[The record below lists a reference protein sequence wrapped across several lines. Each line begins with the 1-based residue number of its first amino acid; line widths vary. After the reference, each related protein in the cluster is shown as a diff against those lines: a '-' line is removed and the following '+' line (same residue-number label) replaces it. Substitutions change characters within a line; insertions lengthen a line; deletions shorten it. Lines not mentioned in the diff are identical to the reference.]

1 MVLKCVDYKL
11 LFIISF
17 CPGTCQ
23 KSRVPYLR
31 PMISSAKLDFFH
43 KSCKKSNKKTSF
55 FKKKFQNYS
64 KTTNFVENLQ
74 QQNTLLEGIYH
85 ILKVTEKIEALRHLM
100 QREGISA
107 FITPSTDPHA
117 GEYVPERWKARRWI
131 SGFTGSAGTAVVT
144 LDQAALWTDSRYF
157 IQAAEQ
163 LAGTGFVLMKEKIEG
178 TPSIT
183 AWLGIVLSKGS
194 TVAVDAWVNT
204 AADVERLENELK
216 AYGLSLRTDLDPY
229 DELWADRPA
238 LPQSKAFIQGLEYAG
253 ESAASKIQ
261 RIREK
266 IGKNAIVVSSLEEVA
281 WTLNLRGNDV
291 AYTPFILGYVLIT
304 PSDTLL
310 YINREKVTPEVV
322 TYLADEGVSIREY
335 DDIIAD
341 LHTLDLP
348 VFVQPDKTN
357 YAVYSAIKNPIR
369 QASVVEEMLIIKN
382 ETEIKGFR
390 HAMEKD
396 GVAMVKW
403 MKWTLEQVPQ
413 GGQTELS
420 LSRKLEEFRAEQPL
434 FKGVSFESIM
444 GYAHHGAIVHYDPTP
459 ETDIP
464 VKPEGL
470 LLIDS
475 GGQYLDGTTDITRT
489 LPLGPLTWEMRRDY
503 TLVLKGWIRLG
514 SAVFPKGTC
523 GTQLDVLAREAMW
536 KYGINY
542 LHGTGHGVGQFMSV
556 HEAIDLHQFR
566 MQWRPTPLL
575 PGMTI
580 TDEPGIYIE
589 GSHGVR
595 HEDTLLVVPATEGIT
610 YGPYYTF
617 EHLTLCPI
625 LTSPIL
631 VEMLTE
637 EERTWFNTY
646 QQTVYERLA
655 PRLDPEHQAWLKQV
669 THPI

>member
-1 MVLKCVDYKL
+1 MLYSARRTCLKTGFPC
-11 LFIISF
+11 
-17 CPGTCQ
+17 
-23 KSRVPYLR
+23 LR
-31 PMISSAKLDFFH
+31 FMISAAKLDFFH
-43 KSCKKSNKKTSF
+43 KTCKKSNKKTSF
-55 FKKKFQNYS
+55 YKKKFQNYS
-64 KTTNFVENLQ
+64 KTTIFVEKLQ
-74 QQNTLLEGIYH
+74 QENNSLHQNYH
-85 ILKVTEKIEALRHLM
+85 ILNTNEKIKALRSLM
-100 QREGISA
+100 KREGIHA

-117 GEYVPERWKARRWI
+117 GEYVPERWKARQWI

-144 LDQAALWTDSRYF
+144 LDKAALWTDSRYF

-163 LAGTGFVLMKEKIEG
+163 LAGTEYVLMKEKIEG

-183 AWLGIVLSKGS
+183 EWLSDVLPEGS
-194 TVAVDAWVNT
+194 VVAVDGWVNT
-204 AADVERLENELK
+204 TSEVESLTDELK
-216 AYGLSLRTDLDPY
+216 AYSLTLRTDIDPY
-229 DELWADRPA
+229 AAIWEDRPA

-266 IGKNAIVVSSLEEVA
+266 IGQNAIVVSSLEEVA
-281 WTLNLRGNDV
+281 WTLNLRADDV
-291 AYTPFILGYVLIT
+291 LYTPFVLGYVLIT
-304 PSDTLL
+304 PADAYL
-310 YINREKVTPEVV
+310 YICKEKVTPEVV
-322 TYLADEGVSIREY
+322 DYLKGEGVTLREY
-335 DDIIAD
+335 GDIISD
-341 LHTLDLP
+341 LQNLNLH
-348 VFVQPDKTN
+348 VWVQPEKTN
-357 YAVYSAIKNPIR
+357 YTVYSAIQCPIR
-369 QASVVEEMLIIKN
+369 KDSPVEQMLIFKN
-382 ETEIKGFR
+382 EVEINGFR
-390 HAMEKD
+390 NAMEKD

-403 MKWTLEQVPQ
+403 MKWTLENVPK

-420 LSRKLEEFRAEQPL
+420 LSKKLEELRAEQPL
-434 FKGVSFESIM
+434 FKGISFESIM
-444 GYAHHGAIVHYDPTP
+444 GYAHHGAIVHYAPTP

-464 VKPEGL
+464 VLPEGL

-489 LPLGPLTWEMRRDY
+489 IPLGPLTWEMRRDY

-523 GTQLDVLAREAMW
+523 GTQLDVLARDAMW
-536 KYGINY
+536 RHGINY
-542 LHGTGHGVGQFMSV
+542 LHGTGHGVGLFMSV

-595 HEDTLLVVPATEGIT
+595 HEDTMLVVEATEGIT
-610 YGPYYTF
+610 FGPYYTF

-637 EERTWFNTY
+637 EERQWFNNY
-646 QQTVYERLA
+646 QKTVYERLS
-655 PRLDPEHQAWLKQV
+655 PRLDEEHKAWLKEV
-669 THPI
+669 TKPL

>member
-1 MVLKCVDYKL
+1 MNKVSKL
-11 LFIISF
+11 LVF
-17 CPGTCQ
+17 
-23 KSRVPYLR
+23 KYLCGKFTATNNR
-31 PMISSAKLDFFH
+31 M
-43 KSCKKSNKKTSF
+43 KTI
-55 FKKKFQNYS
+55 
-64 KTTNFVENLQ
+64 E
-74 QQNTLLEGIYH
+74 
-85 ILKVTEKIEALRHLM
+85 KVEALRGLM
-100 QREGISA
+100 RREGIAA
-107 FITPSTDPHA
+107 FITPSTDPHS
-117 GEYVPERWKARRWI
+117 GEYVPERWKSRRWI

-157 IQAAEQ
+157 IQATEQ
-163 LAGTGFVLMKEKIEG
+163 LADTGIALMKEKIEG
-178 TPSIT
+178 TPSI
-183 AWLGIVLSKGS
+183 AEWLGSVLPAGRV
-194 TVAVDAWVNT
+194 VAVDGWVNT
-204 AADVERLENELK
+204 TADVEDLENELR
-216 AYGLSLRTDLDPY
+216 AYGLTLRTDLDPY
-229 DELWADRPA
+229 AEIWTDRPA
-238 LPQSKAFIQGLEYAG
+238 PPMSKAFIQGLEYAG
-253 ESAASKIQ
+253 ESAASKIA

-266 IGKNAIVVSSLEEVA
+266 IGNSAIVLSMLEEVA
-281 WTLNLRGNDV
+281 WTLNLRADDV
-291 AYTPFILGYVLIT
+291 ECTPFVLGYVVIT
-304 PSDTLL
+304 PADTLL
-310 YINREKVTPEVV
+310 YIYKEKITSEVEA
-322 TYLADEGVSIREY
+322 YLKAEGVGIRHYE
-335 DDIIAD
+335 DILHD
-341 LHTLDLP
+341 LSALNMP
-348 VFVQPDKTN
+348 VFVQPNKTN
-357 YAVYSAIKNPIR
+357 HAVYSAIQTPVRKNSP
-369 QASVVEEMLIIKN
+369 VGEMLIFKN
-382 ETEIKGFR
+382 ETEIRCFR
-390 HAMEKD
+390 NAMEKD

-403 MKWTLEQVPQ
+403 MKWTLENVPK

-420 LSRKLEEFRAEQPL
+420 LSAKLEAFRAEQPL

-489 LPLGPLTWEMRRDY
+489 IPLGKLTWEMQRDY

-523 GTQLDVLAREAMW
+523 GTQLDAFAREAMW

-556 HEAIDLHQFR
+556 HEGIDLHQFR

-595 HEDTLLVVPATEGIT
+595 HENTMLVVHADFSNKNGAAKLPCATPYDGAEAQGIT
-610 YGPYYTF
+610 FGPYYTF

-637 EERTWFNTY
+637 EERTWFNQY
-646 QQTVYERLA
+646 QQTVYDRLA
-655 PRLDPEHQAWLKQV
+655 PRLDEEHKEWLHQV
-669 THPI
+669 TRPI

>member
-1 MVLKCVDYKL
+1 
-11 LFIISF
+11 
-17 CPGTCQ
+17 
-23 KSRVPYLR
+23 
-31 PMISSAKLDFFH
+31 
-43 KSCKKSNKKTSF
+43 
-55 FKKKFQNYS
+55 
-64 KTTNFVENLQ
+64 
-74 QQNTLLEGIYH
+74 
-85 ILKVTEKIEALRHLM
+85 M
-100 QREGISA
+100 QREGIHA

-117 GEYVPERWKARRWI
+117 GEYVPERWKSRRWL

-157 IQAAEQ
+157 IQATEQ
-163 LAGTGFVLMKEKIEG
+163 LADSSFVLMKEKIEG
-178 TPSIT
+178 TPTISE
-183 AWLGIVLSKGS
+183 WLGSVLPQGS
-194 TVAVDAWVNT
+194 VVGVDAWVNT
-204 AADVERLENELK
+204 TSEVENLEKELQ
-216 AYGLSLRTDLDPY
+216 AYGISLRTDLDPY
-229 DELWADRPA
+229 EELWTDRPSI
-238 LPQSKAFIQGLEYAG
+238 PQSKAFIQGLEYAG

-266 IGKNAIVVSSLEEVA
+266 IGQNAIVVSSLEEVA

-291 AYTPFILGYVLIT
+291 CYTPFILGYVLIT
-304 PSDTLL
+304 PADTLL
-310 YINREKVTPEVV
+310 YIDKEKVTSEVAD
-322 TYLADEGVSIREY
+322 YLHQEGVNIRAY
-335 DDIIAD
+335 SDIIAD
-341 LHTLDLP
+341 LQHLDIP
-348 VFVQPDKTN
+348 VLVQPDKTN
-357 YAVYSAIKNPIR
+357 YAVYSAIQHPIR
-369 QASVVEEMLIIKN
+369 KESIVEQMLIIKN
-382 ETEIKGFR
+382 ETEIRGFR

-403 MKWTLEQVPQ
+403 MKWTLENVPK

-420 LSRKLEEFRAEQPL
+420 LSKKLEEFRAEQPL
-434 FKGVSFESIM
+434 FMGLSFESIM

-489 LPLGPLTWEMRRDY
+489 IPLGPLTWEMRRDY

-610 YGPYYTF
+610 FGPYYTF

-631 VEMLTE
+631 VEMLTDD
-637 EERTWFNTY
+637 ERQWFNAY
-646 QQTVYERLA
+646 QQTVFQRLA
-655 PRLDPEHQAWLKQV
+655 PLLDPNHQAWLQEV
-669 THPI
+669 TQPLPSP

>member
-1 MVLKCVDYKL
+1 MATVLMMILVGRFVCL
-11 LFIISF
+11 
-17 CPGTCQ
+17 GEN
-23 KSRVPYLR
+23 RYLC
-31 PMISSAKLDFFH
+31 KLDEVAGLGFGE
-43 KSCKKSNKKTSF
+43 KTRKKLWNMM
-55 FKKKFQNYS
+55 
-64 KTTNFVENLQ
+64 KTTE
-74 QQNTLLEGIYH
+74 
-85 ILKVTEKIEALRHLM
+85 KVEALRSLM
-100 QREGISA
+100 RREGIGA
-107 FITPSTDPHA
+107 FITPSTDPHT
-117 GEYVPERWKARRWI
+117 GEYVPERWKSRRWI

-144 LDQAALWTDSRYF
+144 LDKAALWTDSRYF
-157 IQAAEQ
+157 IQATEQ
-163 LAGTGFVLMKEKIEG
+163 LAGSGYVLMKDKIEG

-183 AWLGIVLSKGS
+183 EWLGSVLQKGS
-194 TVAVDAWVNT
+194 VVAVDGWVNT
-204 AADVERLENELK
+204 TADVEDLENELR
-216 AYGLSLRTDLDPY
+216 AYGLTLRTDIDPY
-229 DELWADRPA
+229 EEIWNDRPA
-238 LPQSKAFIQGLEYAG
+238 PPLSKAFVQEVKYAG
-253 ESAASKIQ
+253 ESAASKIA

-266 IGKNAIVVSSLEEVA
+266 TGQNALVLSSLEEVA
-281 WTLNLRGNDV
+281 WTLNLRADDV
-291 AYTPFILGYVLIT
+291 AYTPFVLGYVVIT
-304 PSDTLL
+304 PTDTLL
-310 YINREKVTPEVV
+310 YTYKEKVTAKVEA
-322 TYLADEGVSIREY
+322 YLKAEGVGLRPYESIV
-335 DDIIAD
+335 DD
-341 LHTLDLP
+341 LGRLDMP
-348 VFVQPDKTN
+348 VCVQPNKTN
-357 YAVYSAIKNPIR
+357 HAVYTAIKTPVR
-369 QASVVEEMLIIKN
+369 KDSPVGKMLIFKN
-382 ETEIKGFR
+382 ETEIKCFR
-390 HAMEKD
+390 NAMEKD

-403 MKWTLEQVPQ
+403 MKWTLENVPK

-420 LSRKLEEFRAEQPL
+420 LSAKLEAFRAEQPL
-434 FKGVSFESIM
+434 FKGISFESIM

-489 LPLGPLTWEMRRDY
+489 IPLGPLTWEMRRDY

-523 GTQLDVLAREAMW
+523 GTQLDAFAREAMW

-556 HEAIDLHQFR
+556 HEGIDLHQFR

-595 HEDTLLVVPATEGIT
+595 HEDTMLVVNADFTGKNGVANMPGAKPYDGGEAAGIT
-610 YGPYYTF
+610 FGPYYTF

-637 EERTWFNTY
+637 EERMWFNQY

-655 PRLDPEHQAWLKQV
+655 PRLDEEHRVWLKE
-669 THPI
+669 ICKEI

>member
-1 MVLKCVDYKL
+1 MW
-11 LFIISF
+11 
-17 CPGTCQ
+17 
-23 KSRVPYLR
+23 
-31 PMISSAKLDFFH
+31 
-43 KSCKKSNKKTSF
+43 
-55 FKKKFQNYS
+55 KFYS
-64 KTTNFVENLQ
+64 KQHPMQRNDKTNHTTMK
-74 QQNTLLEGIYH
+74 T
-85 ILKVTEKIEALRHLM
+85 TEKLEALRQLM
-100 QREGISA
+100 KAEGISA
-107 FITPSTDPHA
+107 FITPSTDPHI
-117 GEYVPERWKARRWI
+117 GEYVPERWKSRRWI

-144 LDQAALWTDSRYF
+144 IDQAALWTDSRYF

-163 LAGTGFVLMKEKIEG
+163 LAGSGFELMKEKIEG

-183 AWLGIVLSKGS
+183 EWLGHVLPQGS
-194 TVAVDAWVNT
+194 VVAVDAWVNT
-204 AADVERLENELK
+204 AAEVESLENELK

-229 DELWADRPA
+229 ATLWIDRPA
-238 LPQSKAFIQGLEYAG
+238 IPQSKAFIQGLEFAG
-253 ESAASKIQ
+253 ESATSKIQ

-266 IGKNAIVVSSLEEVA
+266 IGNNAIILTSLEEVA
-281 WTLNLRGNDV
+281 WTLNLRADDV
-291 AYTPFILGYVLIT
+291 LYTPFVLGYVLIT
-304 PSDTLL
+304 PTNTLL
-310 YINREKVTPEVV
+310 YICKEKVTPEVEA
-322 TYLADEGVSIREY
+322 YLQTEGVGLREY

-341 LHTLDLP
+341 LQVLDMP
-348 VFVQPDKTN
+348 IYVQPEKAN
-357 YAVYSAIKNPIR
+357 FAIYSAIKTPIR
-369 QASVVEEMLIIKN
+369 KESVVEQMLIFKN
-382 ETEIKGFR
+382 ETEIRCFR

-403 MKWTLEQVPQ
+403 IKWTLENVPK

-420 LSRKLEEFRAEQPL
+420 LSKKLEEFRAEQPL
-434 FKGVSFESIM
+434 FKGISFESIM

-464 VKPEGL
+464 VLPEGL

-489 LPLGPLTWEMRRDY
+489 IPLGPLTWEMRRDY

-523 GTQLDVLAREAMW
+523 GTQLDTLAREAMW

-595 HEDTLLVVPATEGIT
+595 HEDTMLVVEAMSGIT
-610 YGPYYTF
+610 FGPYYTF

-625 LTSPIL
+625 LTEPIL
-631 VEMLTE
+631 IDMLTN

-646 QQTVYERLA
+646 QQGVYDRLA
-655 PRLDPEHQAWLKQV
+655 PLLDEEHKAWLKEV
-669 THPI
+669 TQPI

>member
-1 MVLKCVDYKL
+1 ME
-11 LFIISF
+11 
-17 CPGTCQ
+17 T
-23 KSRVPYLR
+23 
-31 PMISSAKLDFFH
+31 
-43 KSCKKSNKKTSF
+43 
-55 FKKKFQNYS
+55 
-64 KTTNFVENLQ
+64 
-74 QQNTLLEGIYH
+74 
-85 ILKVTEKIEALRHLM
+85 TEKMEALRRLM

-117 GEYVPERWKARRWI
+117 GEYVPERWKSRRWI
-131 SGFTGSAGTAVVT
+131 SGCTGSAGTAVVT
-144 LDQAALWTDSRYF
+144 LDQSALWTDSRYF
-157 IQAAEQ
+157 IQATEQ
-163 LAGTGFVLMKEKIEG
+163 LAETGYLLMKEKIEG

-183 AWLGIVLSKGS
+183 DWLGTVLPPGS
-194 TVAVDAWVNT
+194 VVAVDAWVNT
-204 AADVERLENELK
+204 TSEVEHLQNELK
-216 AYGLSLRTDLDPY
+216 AYGLTLRTDLDPY
-229 DELWADRPA
+229 AEIWTDRPA
-238 LPQSKAFIQGLEYAG
+238 IPQSKAFIQGLEFAG

-261 RIREK
+261 RIRKK
-266 IGKNAIVVSSLEEVA
+266 IGQNAIVVSSLEEVA
-281 WTLNLRGNDV
+281 WTLNLRGDDV
-291 AYTPFILGYVLIT
+291 AYTPFILSYVLIT
-304 PSDTLL
+304 PNDTLL
-310 YINREKVTPEVV
+310 YICKEKVTPAV
-322 TYLADEGVSIREY
+322 ADSLKQEGVDLREY

-341 LHTLDLP
+341 LQALDLP
-348 VFVQPDKTN
+348 VWVQAEKTN

-369 QASVVEEMLIIKN
+369 KESPVEQMLIFKN
-382 ETEIKGFR
+382 EVEINGFR

-403 MKWTLEQVPQ
+403 MKWTLEHVPK

-434 FKGVSFESIM
+434 FKGISFESIM

-489 LPLGPLTWEMRRDY
+489 IPLGPLTWEMRRDY
-503 TLVLKGWIRLG
+503 TLVLRGWIRLG

-523 GTQLDVLAREAMW
+523 GTQLDAFAREAMW
-536 KYGINY
+536 KCGINY

-595 HEDTLLVVPATEGIT
+595 HENTMLVVFHSDGIT
-610 YGPYYTF
+610 LGPYYSF
-617 EHLTLCPI
+617 EQLTLCPI
-625 LTSPIL
+625 LTEPIL
-631 VEMLTE
+631 VDMLTE
-637 EERTWFNTY
+637 EELQWFNQY

-655 PRLDPEHQAWLKQV
+655 PRLDEEHRVWLEEV
-669 THPI
+669 TKPL

>member
-1 MVLKCVDYKL
+1 M
-11 LFIISF
+11 
-17 CPGTCQ
+17 
-23 KSRVPYLR
+23 
-31 PMISSAKLDFFH
+31 
-43 KSCKKSNKKTSF
+43 
-55 FKKKFQNYS
+55 
-64 KTTNFVENLQ
+64 TT
-74 QQNTLLEGIYH
+74 
-85 ILKVTEKIEALRHLM
+85 TEKVEALRRLM

-117 GEYVPERWKARRWI
+117 GEYVPERWKSRRWI

-157 IQAAEQ
+157 IQATEQ
-163 LAGTGFVLMKEKIEG
+163 LAGTDYVLMKEKIEG
-178 TPSIT
+178 TPSI
-183 AWLGIVLSKGS
+183 AEWLGEVLPEGS
-194 TVAVDAWVNT
+194 VVGVDGWVNT
-204 AADVERLENELK
+204 TSEVENLQNDLR
-216 AYGLSLRTDLDPY
+216 AYGLTLRTDLDPY
-229 DELWADRPA
+229 AEIWADRPPI
-238 LPQSKAFIQGLEYAG
+238 PQSKAFVQRLEYAG

-266 IGKNAIVVSSLEEVA
+266 TGNNALLLCSLEEVA
-281 WTLNLRGNDV
+281 WTLNLRADDV
-291 AYTPFILGYVLIT
+291 AFTPFVLGYVVIT
-304 PSDTLL
+304 PTDTLL
-310 YINREKVTPEVV
+310 YICKEKVTTEVAD
-322 TYLADEGVSIREY
+322 YLKQEGVTLREY

-341 LHTLDLP
+341 LRALNLP
-348 VFVQPDKTN
+348 VWVQPEKAN
-357 YAVYSAIKNPIR
+357 FAAYSAISRPIR
-369 QASVVEEMLIIKN
+369 KESPVEQMLIFKN
-382 ETEIKGFR
+382 EVEINGFR
-390 HAMEKD
+390 RAMEKD

-403 MKWTLEQVPQ
+403 MKWTLENVPK

-434 FKGVSFESIM
+434 FMGISFESIM

-489 LPLGPLTWEMRRDY
+489 LPLGPLTWEMQRDY
-503 TLVLKGWIRLG
+503 TLVLRGWIRLA

-523 GTQLDVLAREAMW
+523 GTQLDTLAREAMW

-595 HEDTLLVVPATEGIT
+595 HENTMLVVPHFEGIT
-610 YGPYYTF
+610 FGPYYAF
-617 EHLTLCPI
+617 EQLTLCPI

-631 VEMLTE
+631 VDMLTE
-637 EERTWFNTY
+637 EERQWFNQY

-655 PRLDPEHQAWLKQV
+655 PRLDEEHRAWLEEV
-669 THPI
+669 TKPL

>member
-1 MVLKCVDYKL
+1 M
-11 LFIISF
+11 
-17 CPGTCQ
+17 
-23 KSRVPYLR
+23 
-31 PMISSAKLDFFH
+31 
-43 KSCKKSNKKTSF
+43 
-55 FKKKFQNYS
+55 
-64 KTTNFVENLQ
+64 TT
-74 QQNTLLEGIYH
+74 
-85 ILKVTEKIEALRHLM
+85 TEKVEALRRLM

-117 GEYVPERWKARRWI
+117 GEYVPERWKSRRWI

-157 IQAAEQ
+157 IQATEQ
-163 LAGTGFVLMKEKIEG
+163 LAGTDYVLMKEKIEG
-178 TPSIT
+178 TPSI
-183 AWLGIVLSKGS
+183 AEWLGKVLPEGS
-194 TVAVDAWVNT
+194 VVGVDGWVNT
-204 AADVERLENELK
+204 TSEVENLQNDLR
-216 AYGLSLRTDLDPY
+216 AYGLTLRTDLDPY
-229 DELWADRPA
+229 AEIWADRPPI
-238 LPQSKAFIQGLEYAG
+238 PQSKAFVQRLEYAG

-266 IGKNAIVVSSLEEVA
+266 TGNNALLLCSLEEVA
-281 WTLNLRGNDV
+281 WTLNLRADDV
-291 AYTPFILGYVLIT
+291 AFTPFVLGYVVIT
-304 PSDTLL
+304 PTDTLL
-310 YINREKVTPEVV
+310 YICKEKVTPEVAD
-322 TYLADEGVSIREY
+322 YLKQEGVTLREY

-341 LHTLDLP
+341 LRALDLP
-348 VFVQPDKTN
+348 VWVQPEKTN
-357 YAVYSAIKNPIR
+357 YAAYSAISRPIR
-369 QASVVEEMLIIKN
+369 KESPVEQMLIFKN
-382 ETEIKGFR
+382 EVEINGFR
-390 HAMEKD
+390 RAMEKD

-403 MKWTLEQVPQ
+403 MKWTLENVPK

-434 FKGVSFESIM
+434 FMGISFESIM

-489 LPLGPLTWEMRRDY
+489 LPLGPLTWEMQRDY
-503 TLVLKGWIRLG
+503 TLVLRGWIRLA

-523 GTQLDVLAREAMW
+523 GTQLDTLAREAMW

-595 HEDTLLVVPATEGIT
+595 HENTMLVVPHSEGIT
-610 YGPYYTF
+610 FGPYYAF
-617 EHLTLCPI
+617 EQLTLCPI

-631 VEMLTE
+631 VDMLTE
-637 EERTWFNTY
+637 EERQWFNQY

-655 PRLDPEHQAWLKQV
+655 PRLDEEHRAWLEEV
-669 THPI
+669 TSPI